1 MTGPSEVGGS
11 GITMTYN
18 GLTSTDLTF
27 SGIRSQER
35 HADYT
40 AIWQLMAAEKA
51 KIGEMISQW
60 PTIQELRI
68 LMKGYAV

>member
-1 MTGPSEVGGS
+1 MKDSCTEILNVHWAHQ
-11 GITMTYN
+11 
-18 GLTSTDLTF
+18 
-27 SGIRSQER
+27 RV
-35 HADYT
+35 ADYT